1 MRSAKVE
8 RNTGETAI
16 QVQLALDDVS
26 QGSYKT
32 GLPFFDHMLDQI
44 SRHGKF
50 SLHVD
55 AEGDLLVD
63 PHHTVEDVGI
73 TIGQAL
79 NKALGS
85 KAGIK
90 RFGSAYAPLDEALS
104 RVVVDISGRPGLH
117 FRCQWKR
124 QIVGDFDLDLIKEFF
139 QGFVNHAGITLHIEN
154 FYGDNAHHQCES
166 IFKCFALALRQAV
179 DLSHFGN
186 SGESV
191 PSTKGVL

>member
-50 SLHVD
+50 YLHVD

-79 NKALGS
+79 HKALGS
-85 KAGIK
+85 KVGIN

-186 SGESV
+186 SGESI

>member
-26 QGSYKT
+26 QGSFKT

-50 SLHVD
+50 FLHVD

-85 KAGIK
+85 KVGIK

-186 SGESV
+186 SRESI

>member
-26 QGSYKT
+26 QGSFKT

-79 NKALGS
+79 NKALGN
-85 KAGIK
+85 KVGIK

>member
-16 QVQLALDDVS
+16 QVKLILDDGS
-26 QGSYKT
+26 SGSYKT

-44 SRHGKF
+44 GRHGKF
-50 SLHVD
+50 SLIVD

-79 NKALGS
+79 HNALGD
-85 KAGIK
+85 KIGIK

-104 RVVVDISGRPGLH
+104 RVVIDISGRPGLH
-117 FRCQWKR
+117 FRCKWTR
-124 QIVGDFDLDLIKEFF
+124 QNAGDFDLDLIKEFF

-179 DLSHFGN
+179 DFNHSEVSEGL
-186 SGESV
+186 V

>member
-16 QVQLALDDVS
+16 QVELALDDVAK
-26 QGSYKT
+26 GSYKT

-44 SRHGKF
+44 SRHGK
-50 SLHVD
+50 LALYVD

-63 PHHTVEDVGI
+63 PHHTVEDIGI

-79 NKALGS
+79 HKALGN
-85 KAGIK
+85 KVGIK

-139 QGFVNHAGITLHIEN
+139 QGFVNHAGITLHVEN

>member
-79 NKALGS
+79 HKALGN
-85 KAGIK
+85 KVGIK

-186 SGESV
+186 SGESI

>member
-16 QVQLALDDVS
+16 QVQLALDDGS
-26 QGSYKT
+26 QGGYKT

>member
-16 QVQLALDDVS
+16 QVELALDDVAK
-26 QGSYKT
+26 GSYKT

-50 SLHVD
+50 ALHVD

-63 PHHTVEDVGI
+63 PHHTVEDIGI

-79 NKALGS
+79 HKALGN
-85 KAGIK
+85 KVGIQ

-139 QGFVNHAGITLHIEN
+139 QGFVNRSGITLHVEN

-186 SGESV
+186 SGESI

>member
-85 KAGIK
+85 KVGIK

-179 DLSHFGN
+179 DLPHFGN

>member
-16 QVQLALDDVS
+16 QVELALDDVAK
-26 QGSYKT
+26 GSYKT

-50 SLHVD
+50 ALHVD

-63 PHHTVEDVGI
+63 PHHTVEDIGI

-79 NKALGS
+79 HKALGN
-85 KAGIK
+85 KVGIK

-179 DLSHFGN
+179 DLSDFGN
-186 SGESV
+186 SGESI

>member
-16 QVQLALDDVS
+16 QVQLALDDAS
-26 QGSYKT
+26 RGSYKT

-73 TIGQAL
+73 TIGQAPVSYTHL
-79 NKALGS
+79 
-85 KAGIK
+85 
-90 RFGSAYAPLDEALS
+90 
-104 RVVVDISGRPGLH
+104 
-117 FRCQWKR
+117 
-124 QIVGDFDLDLIKEFF
+124 
-139 QGFVNHAGITLHIEN
+139 TLPTTP
-154 FYGDNAHHQCES
+154 Y
-166 IFKCFALALRQAV
+166 V
-179 DLSHFGN
+179 
-186 SGESV
+186 
-191 PSTKGVL
+191 

>member
-26 QGSYKT
+26 RGSFKT

-44 SRHGKF
+44 CRHGKF
-50 SLHVD
+50 FLLVD

-79 NKALGS
+79 NKALGN
-85 KAGIK
+85 KVGIK

-117 FRCQWKR
+117 FRCQWRR

-139 QGFVNHAGITLHIEN
+139 QGFVNHAGITLHMEN
-154 FYGDNAHHQCES
+154 LYGDNAHHQCES
-166 IFKCFALALRQAV
+166 LFKCFALALRQAV
-179 DLSHFGN
+179 DLSHSG
-186 SGESV
+186 SGEKSV

>member
-16 QVQLALDDVS
+16 QVQLALDDGAK
-26 QGSYKT
+26 GSYKT

-50 SLHVD
+50 ALHVD

-63 PHHTVEDVGI
+63 PHHTVEDIGI

-79 NKALGS
+79 HKALGN
-85 KAGIK
+85 KVGIQ

-117 FRCQWKR
+117 FRCQWRR
-124 QIVGDFDLDLIKEFF
+124 QIVGDFDLDLIKNFS
-139 QGFVNHAGITLHIEN
+139 GFCQSRRNYVTH
-154 FYGDNAHHQCES
+154 
-166 IFKCFALALRQAV
+166 
-179 DLSHFGN
+179 
-186 SGESV
+186 GES
-191 PSTKGVL
+191 LW

>member
-63 PHHTVEDVGI
+63 PHHTVEDIGI

-79 NKALGS
+79 HKALGN
-85 KAGIK
+85 KVGIK

-186 SGESV
+186 SGESI

>member
-1 MRSAKVE
+1 MRSAKVG

-16 QVQLALDDVS
+16 QVELVLDDVAK
-26 QGSYKT
+26 GSYKT

-50 SLHVD
+50 ALYVD

-63 PHHTVEDVGI
+63 PHHTVEDIGI

-79 NKALGS
+79 HKALGN
-85 KAGIK
+85 KVGIK
-90 RFGSAYAPLDEALS
+90 RFGNAYAPLDEALS

-179 DLSHFGN
+179 DISHFGN
-186 SGESV
+186 SGESI

>member
-26 QGSYKT
+26 QGSFKT

-50 SLHVD
+50 FLHVD

-63 PHHTVEDVGI
+63 PHHTVEDIGI

-79 NKALGS
+79 NKALGN
-85 KAGIK
+85 KVGIK

-139 QGFVNHAGITLHIEN
+139 QGFVNHAGITAHIEN

-166 IFKCFALALRQAV
+166 IFKCFALALRQAI
-179 DLSHFGN
+179 DLSHFSN

>member
-16 QVQLALDDVS
+16 QVELALDDVAK
-26 QGSYKT
+26 GSYKT

-50 SLHVD
+50 VLYVD

-63 PHHTVEDVGI
+63 PHHTVEDIGI

-79 NKALGS
+79 HKALGN
-85 KAGIK
+85 KVGIK

-186 SGESV
+186 SGESI

>member
-79 NKALGS
+79 HKALGS
-85 KAGIK
+85 KVGIN

-179 DLSHFGN
+179 DLSHYRN

>member
-1 MRSAKVE
+1 MSL
-8 RNTGETAI
+8 
-16 QVQLALDDVS
+16 QALDDVS

-44 SRHGKF
+44 SRHGQF
-50 SLHVD
+50 FLHVD

-79 NKALGS
+79 HKALGS
-85 KAGIK
+85 KVGIK

-117 FRCQWKR
+117 FRCKWKR

-139 QGFVNHAGITLHIEN
+139 QGFVNHAGITLHVEN

>member
-26 QGSYKT
+26 PGNYKT

-79 NKALGS
+79 YKALGN
-85 KAGIK
+85 KVGIK

-179 DLSHFGN
+179 ELSHFGN

>member
-44 SRHGKF
+44 SRHGKL
-50 SLHVD
+50 SLRVD

-79 NKALGS
+79 YKALGN
-85 KAGIK
+85 KVGIK

-124 QIVGDFDLDLIKEFF
+124 QMVGDFDLDLIKEFF

-154 FYGDNAHHQCES
+154 FYGENAHHQCES

-179 DLSHFGN
+179 DFSHFGN
-186 SGESV
+186 SSESI

>member
-26 QGSYKT
+26 QGNYKT
-32 GLPFFDHMLDQI
+32 GLPIFDHMLDQI

-63 PHHTVEDVGI
+63 PHHTVEDIGI

-79 NKALGS
+79 HKALGN
-85 KAGIK
+85 KVGIK

>member
-79 NKALGS
+79 HKALGS
-85 KAGIK
+85 KVGIN

>member
-16 QVQLALDDVS
+16 QVELALDDVAK
-26 QGSYKT
+26 GSYKT

-44 SRHGKF
+44 SRHGK
-50 SLHVD
+50 LALYVD

-63 PHHTVEDVGI
+63 PHHTVEDIGI

-79 NKALGS
+79 HKALGN
-85 KAGIK
+85 KVGIK

-179 DLSHFGN
+179 DLSPFGN
-186 SGESV
+186 SGGSI

>member
-1 MRSAKVE
+1 MRTAKVE

-16 QVQLALDDVS
+16 QVQLALDDIS

-63 PHHTVEDVGI
+63 PHHTVEDIGI

-79 NKALGS
+79 HKALGN
-85 KAGIK
+85 KVGIK

-117 FRCQWKR
+117 FRCKWKR

-179 DLSHFGN
+179 DLSHFGT
-186 SGESV
+186 SRESV

>member
-79 NKALGS
+79 HKALGS
-85 KAGIK
+85 KVGIK

-124 QIVGDFDLDLIKEFF
+124 QLVGDFDLDLIKEFF

>member
-26 QGSYKT
+26 QGSFKT

-50 SLHVD
+50 FLHVD

-79 NKALGS
+79 NKALGN
-85 KAGIK
+85 KVGIK

-117 FRCQWKR
+117 FRCQWRR

-139 QGFVNHAGITLHIEN
+139 QGFVNHAGVTLHMEN

-179 DLSHFGN
+179 DVSQFGN

>member
-179 DLSHFGN
+179 DLSDFGN
-186 SGESV
+186 SGESI

>member
-26 QGSYKT
+26 QGSFKT

-50 SLHVD
+50 FLHVD

-85 KAGIK
+85 KVGIK

-117 FRCQWKR
+117 FRCQWRR

-139 QGFVNHAGITLHIEN
+139 QGFVNHAGITLHMEN

-166 IFKCFALALRQAV
+166 LFKCFALALRQAV
-179 DLSHFGN
+179 DLSHFG
-186 SGESV
+186 SGEKSV

>member
-26 QGSYKT
+26 QGSFKT

-50 SLHVD
+50 FLHVD

-79 NKALGS
+79 NKALGN
-85 KAGIK
+85 KVGIR

>member
-8 RNTGETAI
+8 RNTGETSI
-16 QVQLALDDVS
+16 EVQLVLDNAS

-44 SRHGKF
+44 CRHGKF
-50 SLHVD
+50 FLNVN

-63 PHHTVEDVGI
+63 AHHTVEDVGI

-79 NKALGS
+79 NKALGD
-85 KAGIK
+85 KTGIK

-104 RVVVDISGRPGLH
+104 RVVIDISGRPGLH
-117 FRCQWKR
+117 FRCDWKR
-124 QIVGDFDLDLIKEFF
+124 QNAGDFDLDLVKEFF

-154 FYGDNAHHQCES
+154 LYGDNANHQCES

-179 DLSHFGN
+179 DLNHAEVN
-186 SGESV
+186 KRLV

>member
-1 MRSAKVE
+1 MRSAMVE

-63 PHHTVEDVGI
+63 PHHTVEDIGI

-79 NKALGS
+79 HKALGN
-85 KAGIK
+85 KVGIK

-166 IFKCFALALRQAV
+166 IFICFALALRQAV
-179 DLSHFGN
+179 DLSHLGN
-186 SGESV
+186 SGESI

>member
-79 NKALGS
+79 HKALGN
-85 KAGIK
+85 KVGIK

>member
-63 PHHTVEDVGI
+63 PHHTVEDIGI

-79 NKALGS
+79 HKALGN
-85 KAGIK
+85 KVGIK

>member
-16 QVQLALDDVS
+16 QVELALDDVAK
-26 QGSYKT
+26 GSYKT

-50 SLHVD
+50 ALYVD

-63 PHHTVEDVGI
+63 PHHTVEDIGI

-79 NKALGS
+79 HKALGN
-85 KAGIK
+85 KIGIK

-179 DLSHFGN
+179 DLSDFGN
-186 SGESV
+186 SGESI

>member
-1 MRSAKVE
+1 MRSAKVD

-63 PHHTVEDVGI
+63 PHHTVEDIGI

-79 NKALGS
+79 HKALGN
-85 KAGIK
+85 KVGIK

-186 SGESV
+186 SGESI

>member
-26 QGSYKT
+26 QGSFKT

-50 SLHVD
+50 FLHVD

-79 NKALGS
+79 NKALGN
-85 KAGIK
+85 KVGIR

-186 SGESV
+186 SGEAV

>member
-63 PHHTVEDVGI
+63 PHHTVEDIGI
-73 TIGQAL
+73 TIGKAL
-79 NKALGS
+79 NKALGN
-85 KAGIK
+85 KVGIK

-179 DLSHFGN
+179 NLSHFGN
-186 SGESV
+186 SGESI

>member
-50 SLHVD
+50 SLRVD

-79 NKALGS
+79 YKALGN
-85 KAGIK
+85 KVGIK

-166 IFKCFALALRQAV
+166 IFKCFALALREAV